1 VTTTVDRLLVLTDR
15 AQCRRSLVDT
25 LRAAVD
31 GGARTI
37 VLREKDLPSEER
49 ARLAE
54 AVTALLAPVDGHL
67 IIAGRDHLAAGDPLP
82 VRRSTVGRSCHDA
95 REVVAAAAEGVDY
108 LTVSPV
114 FLTASK
120 PGYGP
125 ALGLAGLRR
134 LVALTGVPVYALG
147 GVDERNAAACLEAG
161 AAGVAVMG
169 AVMRAVDPA
178 EVVRRLVEEVGTR
191 QVTGAGG

>member
-15 AQCRRSLVDT
+15 AQCRRSLGDT

-54 AVTALLAPVDGHL
+54 EVTDLLAPVDGRL
-67 IIAGRDHLAAGDPLP
+67 IVAGRDHLAAADPLP
-82 VRRSTVGRSCHDA
+82 VRHSTVGRSCHDA

-147 GVDERNAAACLEAG
+147 GVDEGNAAACLEAG

-169 AVMRAVDPA
+169 AVMRAGDPA
-178 EVVRRLVEEVGTR
+178 EVVRRLVEEVG
-191 QVTGAGG
+191 G